1 MSRVDRLFAHEP
13 TKTEN
18 PEVEKLFPNKEL
30 KDCCELGGFGENHH
44 HDHMQEKKV
53 GSPFDLI
60 KKFSAKKTD
69 EIAVETKSTQKIK
82 RPLGKKKA
90 IIIASVFGVIFFL
103 LALAGGV
110 GFYTYQIAMEL
121 KTQGDSARVTA
132 MNAYTNFKNQNLPGT
147 QSEIDNLKNQ
157 LNNIKSAYQKLSF
170 YNSIPFLSA
179 YYQDGHHG
187 LLAAEAGLN
196 AGGKTVAA
204 IAPYAD
210 VLGFSG
216 EGTFE
221 GGSAENRIKLI
232 LETLSKVTP
241 ILDDIQSDLN
251 IVNDELAAIDSNRYP
266 ESFRGIAIRQMV
278 EQAKTGA
285 GQAKVLLTE
294 YRPIIELIPDIAG
307 ATGQRRKYLV
317 LFQNDNELRPTGGF
331 LTAYSVIF
339 MEDGKITPEK
349 SDDIYE
355 LDKKFPKRLPIPEA
369 LGRYLT
375 TERYWNLRDMNISPD
390 FKESMDQFFTNY
402 QTVRGEPGDIDGII
416 AVDTH
421 LLTDLIEVVG
431 PINIG
436 SYGTFSAQT
445 DPRCDCPQII
455 YALSEI
461 ITRPTP
467 YLREDRKGILG
478 PLMSAI
484 LTKIY
489 SSPRTY
495 MADLFRIGLEDL
507 EGRHIQMYFLN
518 EEHQRAVE
526 AINAAGRIALSD
538 KAQDFLGII
547 NANLG
552 GAKSNLFIDYKVN
565 QTVSAPENGR
575 LTKTVEITYENNHKA
590 DNCNL
595 EAGLLCLNSTLRD
608 WTRLY
613 LPAGSELV
621 DAQGFNQEAK
631 VYEEN
636 GFTVIDGFFTLEP
649 MAQAKL
655 KITYTIPYTDTTYK
669 VKLWKQGGIGPIPTI
684 MDVTGGQEEI
694 VVNKDQIYETEF

>member
-13 TKTEN
+13 TKNED
-18 PEVEKLFPNKEL
+18 PQMEKFFPNKEM
-30 KDCCELGGFGENHH
+30 KDCCELGGFGEDHH
-44 HDHMQEKKV
+44 HDHVK
-53 GSPFDLI
+53 S
-60 KKFSAKKTD
+60 KFSLKNLTKK
-69 EIAVETKSTQKIK
+69 QKMILMGV
-82 RPLGKKKA
+82 LGFFLFFLT
-90 IIIASVFGVIFFL
+90 VFG
-103 LALAGGV
+103 AL
-110 GFYTYQIAMEL
+110 GFYTYQVAMDL
-121 KTQGDSARVTA
+121 KTQGETAKVTA

-147 QSEIDNLKNQ
+147 ESEISNLKEQ
-157 LNNIKSAYQKLSF
+157 LKNISSTYQKLAL
-170 YNSIPFLSA
+170 YKALPIANN
-179 YYQDGHHG
+179 YYKDGEHA
-187 LLAAEAGLN
+187 LVAAEAGLN

-251 IVNDELAAIDSNRYP
+251 IVNNELAQIDANRYP
-266 ESFRGIAIRQMV
+266 ETIKDIKVRQMV
-278 EQAKTGA
+278 VDAKNGAQQANT
-285 GQAKVLLTE
+285 LLSE
-294 YRPIIELIPDIAG
+294 YRPIIELIPEIAG
-307 ATGQRRKYLV
+307 ATGERKKYLI

-331 LTAYSVIF
+331 LTAYSVIYI
-339 MEDGKITPEK
+339 EDGKVTPEK

-355 LDKKFPKRLPIPEA
+355 LDKKFKKRLPIPEA

-375 TERYWNLRDMNISPD
+375 TEKYWNLRDMNISPD
-390 FKESMDQFFTNY
+390 FKQSMDQFFSNY
-402 QTVRGEPGDIDGII
+402 SELSGEPDNIDGII

-421 LLTDLIEVVG
+421 LLTNLVEAVG
-431 PINIG
+431 PIEIG
-436 SYGTFSAQT
+436 GYGTFSAQT
-445 DPRCDCPQII
+445 EPRCDCPQII

-495 MADLFRIGLEDL
+495 MSDLFRIALEDL

-518 EEHQRAVE
+518 EKHQQAVE
-526 AINAAGRIALSD
+526 TINAAGRLVSSD
-538 KAQDFLGII
+538 KAQDFLAIV

-565 QTVSAPENGR
+565 QVVSAPENGR
-575 LTKTVEITYENNHKA
+575 ITKTVEITYENRHKA

-613 LPAGSELV
+613 VPAGSELV
-621 DAQGFNQEAK
+621 EAQGFNGEAK

-636 GFTVIDGFFTLEP
+636 GFSVIDGFFTLEP
-649 MAQAKL
+649 LAQAKL
-655 KITYTIPYTDTTYK
+655 KITYTVPYTADTYK
-669 VKLWKQGGIGPIPTI
+669 IKLWKQGGISPIPTV

-694 VVNKDQIYETEF
+694 LVNKDMIYEAEF

>member
-1 MSRVDRLFAHEP
+1 MSQVDRLFAHEP
-13 TKTEN
+13 TKNED
-18 PEVEKLFPNKEL
+18 PEMEKFFPNKEM

-44 HDHMQEKKV
+44 HDHKPNRFSLKNLTKK
-53 GSPFDLI
+53 
-60 KKFSAKKTD
+60 
-69 EIAVETKSTQKIK
+69 QKIVLSSI
-82 RPLGKKKA
+82 LG
-90 IIIASVFGVIFFL
+90 IFLFFTVVFG
-103 LALAGGV
+103 AL
-110 GFYTYQIAMEL
+110 GFYTYQVAIEL
-121 KTQGDSARVTA
+121 KTQGEAAKVTA

-147 QSEIDNLKNQ
+147 ESEIGNLKEQ
-157 LNNIKSAYQKLSF
+157 LKNIKSTYQKLAL
-170 YNSIPFLSA
+170 YKAIPIANNYFK
-179 YYQDGHHG
+179 DGEHA
-187 LLAAEAGLN
+187 LAAGEAGLN

-251 IVNDELAAIDSNRYP
+251 IVNNELAQIDANRYP
-266 ESFRGIAIRQMV
+266 ESIKDAQVRSMIV
-278 EQAKTGA
+278 EAKTGA
-285 GQAKVLLTE
+285 QQANTLLSE
-294 YRPIIELIPDIAG
+294 YRPIIELIPEIAG
-307 ATGQRRKYLV
+307 ATGERKKYLV

-331 LTAYSVIF
+331 LTAYSVIYI
-339 MEDGKITPEK
+339 EDGKVTPEK

-355 LDKKFPKRLPIPEA
+355 LDKKFKKRLPIPEA

-375 TERYWNLRDMNISPD
+375 TEKYWNLRDMNISPD
-390 FKESMDQFFTNY
+390 FKESMDQFFANY
-402 QTVRGEPGDIDGII
+402 SGLSGEPDHIDGII

-421 LLTDLIEVVG
+421 LLTDLIEAVG
-431 PINIG
+431 PVEIAG
-436 SYGTFSAQT
+436 YGTFSAQT
-445 DPRCDCPQII
+445 EPRCDCPQII

-467 YLREDRKGILG
+467 YLRQDRKGILG
-478 PLMSAI
+478 PLMSSI
-484 LTKIY
+484 LSKIY

-495 MADLFRIGLEDL
+495 MSDLFRIALEDL
-507 EGRHIQMYFLN
+507 EGRHIQMYFLD
-518 EEHQRAVE
+518 EKHQQAVE
-526 AINAAGRIALSD
+526 TINAAGRLVGSD
-538 KAQDFLGII
+538 KAQDFLAIV

-565 QTVSAPENGR
+565 QVVSAPENGR
-575 LTKTVEITYENNHKA
+575 ITKTVEITYENRHKA

-613 LPAGSELV
+613 IPAGSELV
-621 DAQGFNQEAK
+621 EAQGFNGEAK

-636 GFTVIDGFFTLEP
+636 GFNVIDGFFTLEP
-649 MAQAKL
+649 LAQAKL
-655 KITYTIPYTDTTYK
+655 KITYTVPYTADTYK
-669 VKLWKQGGIGPIPTI
+669 IKLWKQGGISPIPTV

-694 VVNKDQIYETEF
+694 LVNKDMIYEAEF

>member
-1 MSRVDRLFAHEP
+1 MSQVDRLFAHEP
-13 TKTEN
+13 TKNED
-18 PEVEKLFPNKEL
+18 PEMEKFFPNKEM

-44 HDHMQEKKV
+44 HDHKQ
-53 GSPFDLI
+53 S
-60 KKFSAKKTD
+60 KFSFKNLTKK
-69 EIAVETKSTQKIK
+69 QKLILSSV
-82 RPLGKKKA
+82 LG
-90 IIIASVFGVIFFL
+90 IFLFFFIVFG
-103 LALAGGV
+103 AL
-110 GFYTYQIAMEL
+110 GFYTYQVAMEL
-121 KTQGDSARVTA
+121 KTQGESAKVTA

-147 QSEIDNLKNQ
+147 ESEIGNLKEQ
-157 LNNIKSAYQKLSF
+157 LKNIKATYQKLAL
-170 YNSIPFLSA
+170 YKAIPIANNYFR
-179 YYQDGHHG
+179 DGEHA
-187 LLAAEAGLN
+187 LAAGEAGLN

-251 IVNDELAAIDSNRYP
+251 IVNNELAQIDPNRYP
-266 ESFRGIAIRQMV
+266 ESIKGTQIRSMITG
-278 EQAKTGA
+278 AKTGA
-285 GQAKVLLTE
+285 EQANTLLSE
-294 YRPIIELIPDIAG
+294 YRPIIELIPEIAG
-307 ATGQRRKYLV
+307 ATGERKKYLV

-331 LTAYSVIF
+331 LTAYSVIYI
-339 MEDGKITPEK
+339 EDGKVTPEK

-355 LDKKFPKRLPIPEA
+355 LDKKFKKRLPIPEA

-375 TERYWNLRDMNISPD
+375 TEKYWNLRDMNISPD
-390 FKESMDQFFTNY
+390 FKESMDQFFANY
-402 QTVRGEPGDIDGII
+402 SGLSGEPDNIDGII

-421 LLTDLIEVVG
+421 LLTDLIEAVG
-431 PINIG
+431 PVEIAG
-436 SYGTFSAQT
+436 YGTFSAQT
-445 DPRCDCPQII
+445 EPRCDCPQII

-467 YLREDRKGILG
+467 YLRQDRKGILG
-478 PLMSAI
+478 PLMSSI

-495 MADLFRIGLEDL
+495 MSDLFRIALEDL

-518 EEHQRAVE
+518 EKHQQAVE
-526 AINAAGRIALSD
+526 TINAAGRLVGSD
-538 KAQDFLGII
+538 KAQDFLAII

-565 QTVSAPENGR
+565 QVISAPENGR
-575 LTKTVEITYENNHKA
+575 ITKTVEITYENRHKA

-613 LPAGSELV
+613 IPAGSELV
-621 DAQGFNQEAK
+621 EAQGFNGEAK

-636 GFTVIDGFFTLEP
+636 GFAVIDGFFTLEP
-649 MAQAKL
+649 LAQAKL
-655 KITYTIPYTDTTYK
+655 KITYTVPYTAENYK
-669 VKLWKQGGIGPIPTI
+669 VKLWKQGGISPIPTV

-694 VVNKDQIYETEF
+694 LVNKDMIYEAEF

>member
-1 MSRVDRLFAHEP
+1 MSPVDRSSAHEP
-13 TKTEN
+13 TESQDLV
-18 PEVEKLFPNKEL
+18 VEKLFDKQAEVVEPIATEPHLEPKKSKAPL
-30 KDCCELGGFGENHH
+30 SKRKKMILLGGLAI
-44 HDHMQEKKV
+44 V
-53 GSPFDLI
+53 L
-60 KKFSAKKTD
+60 
-69 EIAVETKSTQKIK
+69 VL
-82 RPLGKKKA
+82 LG
-90 IIIASVFGVIFFL
+90 L
-103 LALAGGV
+103 LGTL
-110 GFYTYQIAMEL
+110 GFYTYQVAMDL
-121 KTQGDSARVTA
+121 KTQGETARVTA
-132 MNAYTNFKNQNLPGT
+132 MNAYTNFKNQNLPAT
-147 QSEIDNLKNQ
+147 EAEINHLKGQ
-157 LNNIKSAYQKLSF
+157 LDTLQTTYQKLAF
-170 YNSIPFLSA
+170 YKNLPWLNN
-179 YYQDGHHG
+179 YYRDGEHALTAG
-187 LLAAEAGLN
+187 EAGLN
-196 AGGKTVAA
+196 AAGKTVAA

-216 EGTFE
+216 EDSFE

-241 ILDDIQSDLN
+241 ILDEIQADLN
-251 IVNDELAAIDSNRYP
+251 TVNQELAQVDPERYP
-266 ESFRGIAIRQMV
+266 ETFRDMAVRDLI
-278 EQAKTGA
+278 EQAKDGA
-285 GQAKVLLTE
+285 SQASTMLSE
-294 YRPIIELIPDIAG
+294 YRPIIELLPEIAG
-307 ATGQRRKYLV
+307 ATGERRKYLI

-331 LTAYSVIF
+331 LTAYSVIYI
-339 MEDGKITPEK
+339 EDGKVTPEK

-355 LDKKFPKRLPIPEA
+355 LDKKFSKRLAIPEA

-390 FKESMDQFFTNY
+390 FKESMDQFFTHY
-402 QTVRGEPGDIDGII
+402 QTVRGEPDNIDGII

-431 PINIG
+431 PVEIG
-436 SYGTFSAQT
+436 GYGTFSAQT

-495 MADLFRIGLEDL
+495 MADLFRIALADL

-518 EEHQRAVE
+518 EDQQKAVE
-526 AINAAGRIALSD
+526 AINGAGRLAGSD
-538 KAQDFLGII
+538 QAQDFLAIV

-552 GAKSNLFIDYKVN
+552 GAKSNLFINYKVN
-565 QTVSAPENGR
+565 QVVNAPENGR
-575 LTKTVEITYENNHKA
+575 LTKTVEITYENTHKA

-595 EAGLLCLNSTLRD
+595 EAGKLCLNSTLRD

-631 VYEEN
+631 VYDEG

-655 KITYTIPYTDTTYK
+655 KITYSLPYTDATYK
-669 VKLWKQGGIGPIPTI
+669 VKLWKQGGINPIPTV

-694 VVNKDQIYETEF
+694 VVNKDLIYEAEF